1 MFPANCDP
9 AIDPTQAWRKSTG
22 LSPGVS
28 QSGPKLSRKTGQED
42 LMHAF
47 VLKLFRDK
55 AGATAIEYALMASLI
70 ACAIIAAVSL
80 LGANTLGMYQNIV
93 SGTK

>member
-1 MFPANCDP
+1 
-9 AIDPTQAWRKSTG
+9 
-22 LSPGVS
+22 
-28 QSGPKLSRKTGQED
+28 
-42 LMHAF
+42 MHAF
-47 VLKLFRDK
+47 VLKLFRDE

-80 LGANTLGMYQNIV
+80 LGANTLGMYQNIA